1 MKGRKKTSDASKRLR
16 GTDQPCRM
24 DGELVPMAPAS
35 TLPKPKGLK
44 GTAKKL
50 YQLVGTELASKG
62 LIDAVN
68 IDLLLAYCREMAL
81 YGDMMK
87 DLETEGYTITV
98 ATKTGSI
105 KQVNPK
111 RKIAEN
117 ALVAAK
123 TLASAYTCSLPM
135 ARPARRCTPLQ
146 PSRIRRRSVSPMPLK
161 SSRPPTSRTIWTPT
175 GTASSTR

>member
-1 MKGRKKTSDASKRLR
+1 MTKGRKKISDASKRLR

-24 DGELVPMAPAS
+24 DGELVPMAPAT

-50 YQLVGTELASKG
+50 YQMVGTELANKG

-81 YGDMMK
+81 YKDMMK
-87 DLETEGYTITV
+87 ELETEGYTVKV
-98 ATKTGSI
+98 ATKNSSI
-105 KQVNPK
+105 TQINPK

-117 ALVAAK
+117 ALIAAK
-123 TLASAYTCSLPM
+123 TLAAEFGISPASR
-135 ARPARRCTPLQ
+135 ARVAAMIAGIQKKDDFADFETVDEQ
-146 PSRIRRRSVSPMPLK
+146 
-161 SSRPPTSRTIWTPT
+161 
-175 GTASSTR
+175 